1 MHDLW
6 QTFFTRSRSGSAKLV
21 RKLFEISF
29 PLYNDVTCHVIVLPH
44 RRVDDGAHGWFRLE
58 GAEVRLEDLEIGRR
72 WVDLHLLSGVGC
84 GSFLWWSV
92 GDSVVGV
99 DVDVGVVVVGHDV
112 ATEVV
117 ADDEGFGE

>member
-1 MHDLW
+1 M
-6 QTFFTRSRSGSAKLV
+6 TF
-21 RKLFEISF
+21 
-29 PLYNDVTCHVIVLPH
+29 LPATSSSSPIE
-44 RRVDDGAHGWFRLE
+44 RRNDDGAHGWFRLE
-58 GAEVRLEDLEIGRR
+58 GAEVRFEDLEIGRR
-72 WVDLHLLSGVGC
+72 WVDLHLLTGVGD

-92 GDSVVGV
+92 GDVVVGV